1 MNLLRRPPVA
11 ISLPFGFP
19 LGFLRIFHRTNVTQN
34 HRSPKTV
41 PRPLIKQRWCLRL
54 IKMNSFLRGSGKRNL
69 HTSAY
74 WFTGCTMLFMHLWC
88 LFIYSFYILLVPFS
102 FIFEFL
108 FQLVYQQYSLF
119 KFGLLVWRALSFEH
133 LLQGQVIGFPQL
145 AWVLTLTLVVSF
157 KQCFICAHPS
167 AFVQLRHR
175 VSSSLTWMVFWLNL
189 RLTFRRWR
197 EPPFRAVMALCA
209 IVAFSAFMGTLAFRS
224 LWFSLF
230 TWWFWS
236 FTLFSN
242 VGLAQD

>member
-1 MNLLRRPPVA
+1 MNLLRRRPVA

-19 LGFLRIFHRTNVTQN
+19 LGFLRIFQRTNITQN

-41 PRPLIKQRWCLRL
+41 PRPFIKQRWYLRL
-54 IKMNSFLRGSGKRNL
+54 IKLNSFLRGSGERNL
-69 HTSAY
+69 LTSAY
-74 WFTGCTMLFMHLWC
+74 CFSCRMLFIHLWC
-88 LFIYSFYILLVPFS
+88 LLIYSFYVLLVPFS

-108 FQLVYQQYSLF
+108 FQLVYQQYWLF
-119 KFGLLVWRALSFEH
+119 EFGLLVWGALSFDH

-145 AWVLTLTLVVSF
+145 AWVSAPMLVVGF
-157 KQCFICAHPS
+157 EQCFICAHPS

-209 IVAFSAFMGTLAFRS
+209 IVAFSAFMGSLAFRS
-224 LWFSLF
+224 FWFDLF

-236 FTLFSN
+236 FTLFRN